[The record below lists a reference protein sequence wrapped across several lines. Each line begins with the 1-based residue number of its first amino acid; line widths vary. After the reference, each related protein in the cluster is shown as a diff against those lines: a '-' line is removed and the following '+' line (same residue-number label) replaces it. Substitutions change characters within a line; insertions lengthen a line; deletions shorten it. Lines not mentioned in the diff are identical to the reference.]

1 MNNDFHGKQK
11 VFQKYL
17 QGNLS
22 EDEESKLIN
31 WINLSDDNFQIFKRY
46 ISENQFFQ
54 ISEEAN
60 VAWQRI
66 SAKLYPISTKNNGKK
81 ITFPDWV
88 RIAALIVVAFVSGIL
103 INNIYQIK
111 SENFI
116 SNEIIVPKG
125 EKSQLILS
133 DGSKVFLNSDS
144 HLRYPSSFSEKERKV
159 ILSGEAFFEIEKDP
173 SNPFI
178 VETSGF
184 NVKVTGTT
192 FNVSAY
198 NDDKENSVTLHSGR
212 VTIENDGSE
221 CKIKPGE
228 KYVLNNKTRKSEIIQ
243 TDIQGASLW
252 IENVIVIDN
261 QNLED
266 IQKIL
271 ERKFNV
277 NIEITDDNLKYI
289 RYTGQFKPHET
300 LVEIFTLIKDV
311 SPIKFEVEFNK
322 TKDHITIKMEK

>member
-22 EDEESKLIN
+22 EEEEAKLIN
-31 WINLSDDNFQIFKRY
+31 WINLSNENFQTFKKY

-60 VAWQRI
+60 AAWQRI
-66 SAKLYPISTKNNGKK
+66 NAKLYPKSKKNAGIK
-81 ITFPDWV
+81 IMLPDWV
-88 RIAALIVVAFVSGIL
+88 RIAALIVIAFVSGIL

-111 SENFI
+111 NENYI
-116 SNEIIVPKG
+116 LNEIIAPKG

-144 HLRYPSSFSEKERKV
+144 HLRYPAFFSKKERKV
-159 ILSGEAFFEIEKDP
+159 ILSGEAFFEIKKNP
-173 SNPFI
+173 SNSFI

-184 NVKVTGTT
+184 NVKVSGTS

-198 NDDKENSVTLHSGR
+198 SDDKENSVTLHSGR
-212 VTIENDGSE
+212 VTIENDGRE

-243 TDIQGASLW
+243 TDIRGASSW
-252 IENVIVIDN
+252 IENIIIIDN
-261 QNLED
+261 QTLEE

-277 NIEITDDNLKYI
+277 NIEITDNNLKYI

-300 LVEIFTLIKDV
+300 LDEIFTLIKDA
-311 SPIKFEVEFNK
+311 SPIKFKVEFNK
-322 TKDHITIKMEK
+322 TKDHITVKMAK